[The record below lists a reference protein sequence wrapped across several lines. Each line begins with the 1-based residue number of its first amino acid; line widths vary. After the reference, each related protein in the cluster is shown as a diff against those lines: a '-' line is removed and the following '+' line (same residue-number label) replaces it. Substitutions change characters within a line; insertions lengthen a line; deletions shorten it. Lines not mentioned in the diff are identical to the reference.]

1 MKIQILG
8 CYGGELGG
16 DFNTVSFLINESLVL
31 DAGAITS
38 TLNLRQQAKITD
50 ILISHSHLDHI
61 KDIPF
66 LAANM
71 VGITNKTINIISTE
85 AILTY
90 IKAHLFNDAIWPD
103 FAMLPTPDAP
113 ILKFQRIP
121 TNQDIQ
127 LRDIIVRAIRVN
139 HLVDAVGY
147 IIKDKTSAIVYTG
160 DTGPTDEIWK
170 ESNHE
175 KNLKA
180 IFVETSFP
188 NRMKKLADD
197 SGHLTPS
204 GLKGELQKIHNGY
217 PDIFILHIKPQYVQE
232 IEAEIQQI
240 GNPNIHILKQK
251 DTFQF

>member
-1 MKIQILG
+1 MKIRVLG
-8 CYGGELGG
+8 CYGAELSG
-16 DFNTVSFLINESLVL
+16 FNTISFLINDSIVL

-38 TLNLRQQAKITD
+38 TLHLNEQAKIKH
-50 ILISHSHLDHI
+50 ILVSHSHLDHI

-71 VGITNKTINIISTE
+71 VGIEHHTITIISAE

-103 FAMLPTPDAP
+103 FAMLPTPEAP

-121 TNQDIQ
+121 TNQDIP
-127 LRDIIVRAIRVN
+127 LHDITIRAVRVN

-147 IIKDKTSAIVYTG
+147 IIKDKTSTIVYTG
-160 DTGPTDEIWK
+160 DTGPTEEIWK
-170 ESNHE
+170 ETNRE
-175 KNLKA
+175 KNLRA
-180 IFVETSFP
+180 IFIETSFP
-188 NRMKKLADD
+188 NRLKKLADD

-204 GLKGELQKIHNGY
+204 GLGGELKKIHNGS
-217 PDIFILHIKPQYVQE
+217 PDIFILHLKPQYLTEIKKELDQIDNSRIRILTQE
-232 IEAEIQQI
+232 
-240 GNPNIHILKQK
+240 

>member
-1 MKIQILG
+1 MKIRILG
-8 CYGGELGG
+8 CYGAELSG
-16 DFNTVSFLINESLVL
+16 FNTVSFLINDAIIL

-38 TLNLRQQAKITD
+38 TLNLSEQAKITD
-50 ILISHSHLDHI
+50 ILVSHSHLDHI

-71 VGITNKTINIISTE
+71 VGITHHTINIISAE

-103 FAMLPTPDAP
+103 FAILPTPDAP
-113 ILKFQRIP
+113 IIKFQHVP
-121 TNQDIQ
+121 TNQDIP
-127 LRDIIVRAIRVN
+127 LHDITIRAVRVN

-147 IIKDKTSAIVYTG
+147 IIKDKTSTIVYTG
-160 DTGPTDEIWK
+160 DTGPTEEIW
-170 ESNHE
+170 EETNRE

-180 IFVETSFP
+180 IFIETSFP

-204 GLKGELQKIHNGY
+204 GLAGELKKIHNGS
-217 PDIFILHIKPQYVQE
+217 PDIFILHIKPQHLPE
-232 IEAEIQQI
+232 IKEEIGHI
-240 GNPNIHILKQK
+240 GNPRVNLLNQGEIFK
-251 DTFQF
+251 F

>member
-1 MKIQILG
+1 MRIRVLG
-8 CYGGELGG
+8 CYGAELGG
-16 DFNTVSFLINESLVL
+16 FNMISFLINESLVL

-38 TLNLRQQAKITD
+38 TLNLNEQAKITD

-71 VGITNKTINIISTE
+71 VGITHHTINIISAE
-85 AILTY
+85 AILAY

-113 ILKFQRIP
+113 IIKFQRIP
-121 TNQDIQ
+121 TNQDIP
-127 LRDIIVRAIRVN
+127 LRDITVRAVRVN

-147 IIKDKTSAIVYTG
+147 IIKDKTSTIVYTG

-170 ESNHE
+170 ETNRE

-188 NRMKKLADD
+188 NRLKKLADD

-204 GLKGELQKIHNGY
+204 GLTGELEKIHNGS
-217 PDIFILHIKPQYVQE
+217 PDIFILHIKPQYLQE
-232 IEAEIQQI
+232 IKEELNQT
-240 GNPNIHILKQK
+240 GNPRIRILKQE
-251 DTFQF
+251 DVFQF